1 MSGGTRQGV
10 VRPFRDAK
18 IVALLPLRQW
28 TLCRSTSP
36 TLHPGDPAT
45 TENFIPGKDASL
57 DSPVSSMK
65 SRSEMLGSHIDE
77 RSWLN
82 LEGCEMHR
90 RLLEAYAKLA

>member
-1 MSGGTRQGV
+1 
-10 VRPFRDAK
+10 
-18 IVALLPLRQW
+18 
-28 TLCRSTSP
+28 
-36 TLHPGDPAT
+36 
-45 TENFIPGKDASL
+45 
-57 DSPVSSMK
+57 MK